1 MPAQPQLL
9 IAMAVYTALLLLI
22 FRLPVFA
29 FLDKAEKGR
38 DAHLDG
44 LRFFLAIAVVYHH
57 SVFSFRYWNGF
68 GWNEDGYVI
77 GEKFG
82 RYAVA
87 GFFMLSAYL
96 FSDRRF
102 GTLGIYAVFFAKRCL
117 RILPLAYFT
126 SAICIA
132 LALYLNRSLSPEQT
146 PINPRFWRDLLI
158 APFFPYVGTFAIAST
173 FNAGVMWTLTYE
185 WGLYLSLPIISWL
198 RRLIGPIA
206 VSASATLIFAWLAQS
221 HLPVNA
227 KFIVCFPIGFLA
239 RDLKGK
245 FFIPQSM
252 SSALVLVLLWRVF
265 YSGSNVF
272 NIENFILLGVLFVL
286 ITNGTTIFGLL
297 VSRAAVRLGEASFSI
312 YLLHGIFLF
321 FLNKWITP
329 QQVSHLHYQ
338 PFLFLTFV
346 AICAAST
353 FTFHFI
359 EAPFLGISRGLKPDA
374 IRKILHQHI

>member
-1 MPAQPQLL
+1 
-9 IAMAVYTALLLLI
+9 MAVYTALLLLI

-29 FLDKAEKGR
+29 FLDKAENGR
-38 DAHLDG
+38 DQHLDG

-57 SVFSFRYWNGF
+57 SVFMFRYWNGL
-68 GWNEDGYVI
+68 GWNEDGYII

-102 GTLGIYAVFFAKRCL
+102 RTLGSYAVFFVKRCL

-126 SAICIA
+126 SAICIV
-132 LALYLNRSLSPEQT
+132 LALYLNYKVGPEHT
-146 PINPRFWRDLLI
+146 PTNARFWRDLLI
-158 APFFPYVGTFAIAST
+158 APFFPYVGTFAITST
-173 FNAGVMWTLTYE
+173 FNGGVMWTLTYE
-185 WGLYLSLPIISWL
+185 WGLYLSLPVILWMR
-198 RRLIGPIA
+198 RRLGPIA
-206 VSASATLIFAWLAQS
+206 VSTAATLIFAWLAQY

-245 FFIPQSM
+245 FHIPQLM
-252 SSALVLVLLWRVF
+252 SSASVLVLLWCVF
-265 YSGSNVF
+265 YSDSNVF

-297 VSRAAVRLGEASFSI
+297 ESRAAVRLGEASFSI

-329 QQVSHLHYQ
+329 FQVSHLTYQ
-338 PFLFLTFV
+338 SFLFLTFA
-346 AICAAST
+346 AICTASVL
-353 FTFHFI
+353 TFHFI
-359 EAPFLGISRGLKPDA
+359 EAPFLSIARALKPDA
-374 IRKILHQHI
+374 IRKIPHQRT